1 MIIILALILVLIFT
15 QQACCVKCVSFS
27 CKHNSGGRCI
37 RKNITIY
44 DNTVTGLCLHH
55 TDNMTKRILEPMEE
69 IGMIEKSNPKIIKAQ
84 EDIKD
89 EELLK
94 NPKAFARW
102 MREQGIGK

>member
-1 MIIILALILVLIFT
+1 
-15 QQACCVKCVSFS
+15 
-27 CKHNSGGRCI
+27 
-37 RKNITIY
+37 
-44 DNTVTGLCLHH
+44 
-55 TDNMTKRILEPMEE
+55 MEE